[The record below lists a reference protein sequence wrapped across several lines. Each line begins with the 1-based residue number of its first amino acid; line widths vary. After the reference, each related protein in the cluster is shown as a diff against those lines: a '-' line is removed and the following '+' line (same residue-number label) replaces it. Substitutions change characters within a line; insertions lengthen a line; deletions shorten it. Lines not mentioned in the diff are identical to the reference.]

1 MCLEFASLPLSP
13 FLTLC
18 LALFLDAPAT
28 PRLAPPQISLQP
40 RFPRPST
47 RAAAS
52 ARARARRFRFKVKH
66 MFFGRDLIK
75 RALSLVEILAC
86 AVYLIECSLNVH
98 LIR

>member
-1 MCLEFASLPLSP
+1 MCLEFASLPLPP

-52 ARARARRFRFKVKH
+52 ARRFRFKVKH